1 MHFSEQFQ
9 MGEKGHSLYDFV
21 DIDLDRD
28 NQLFIDPALIGLGSD
43 PWSQK
48 ARECIDS
55 FFDSLYAGFR
65 KDDVRDLLSHA
76 HEQNATKLGYG
87 LTGVNGKGKTPDGL
101 DYSMNNLKKLV
112 QHIPTISQCED
123 LPVLVEGIAEDCMSD
138 MLTNILH
145 KHLNEFTAS
154 QMKKYGIP
162 HDCIRSFFTWS
173 VEEKTWKETSAPCWT
188 YKGKEILLVPKWIVR
203 RKYLFRAHQYL
214 MVVIIER
221 LRIEQSKNSSTKK
234 EVWATLERLS
244 DHWEYE
250 YVKRY
255 TQKHPNALAE
265 YHRRLPSYYCR
276 ANGQLSDDDL
286 DYYVYGTKSI
296 KTA

>member
-1 MHFSEQFQ
+1 MFFSEYFQ
-9 MGEKGHSLYDFV
+9 IGEKGHSLYDFI

-28 NQLFIDPALIGLGSD
+28 NKLFIDPTLIGLGSD
-43 PWSQK
+43 PWSKK

-55 FFDSLYAGFR
+55 FFDSLFQGF
-65 KDDVRDLLSHA
+65 KTDDVRDLLSHA

-87 LTGVNGKGKTPDGL
+87 HTGVNGKGKTPDGL
-101 DYSMNNLKKLV
+101 DYSMGNLKRLV
-112 QHIPTISQCED
+112 QEIPSISQCED

-145 KHLNEFTAS
+145 KQLNEFTAT
-154 QMKKYGIP
+154 QMQKYRIP
-162 HDCIRSFFTWS
+162 HDCIRPFFTWS
-173 VEEKTWKETSAPCWT
+173 VEEKRWKEVYAPCWT

-234 EVWATLERLS
+234 EIWTTLERLS
-244 DHWEYE
+244 EHWEYE
-250 YVKRY
+250 YIKNY
-255 TQKHPNALAE
+255 TQKHPDALDE
-265 YHRRLPSYYCR
+265 YHRRLPSYYLR
-276 ANGQLSDDDL
+276 TNGQLRDADL
-286 DYYVYGTKSI
+286 DFHVYGTKSI